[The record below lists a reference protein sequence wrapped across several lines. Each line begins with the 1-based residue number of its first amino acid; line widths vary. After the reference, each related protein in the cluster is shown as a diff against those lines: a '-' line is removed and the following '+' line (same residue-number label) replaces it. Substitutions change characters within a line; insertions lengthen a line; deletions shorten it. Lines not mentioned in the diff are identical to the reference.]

1 MGGAIEE
8 SAQANEALAKVFPAM
23 IAMTLIVIV
32 LQVRSLSMMA
42 MVLLTAP
49 LGVIGVVPILL
60 AFDQP
65 FGFTCRGINA
75 IQGQTFRASR
85 CGHVFGCTQAVWT
98 TAIGHMP

>member
-42 MVLLTAP
+42 VVLLTAP

-75 IQGQTFRASR
+75 IQGQTFRAGR